1 MIKYLRY
8 TNHLRF
14 SLRCHHNKTLD
25 DRRSISRNVAS
36 LYILVH
42 DVICLHLQ
50 IAISQYHMNGNEKLL
65 ETFGYPSNSRALR
78 TGTQSVKPCSNSKS
92 VISTNFHPI
101 FFFFFFRAGFADV
114 VYRQCTHLKSK
125 APTMMKILAGSILSH
140 NLKTKIILGKVSIGK
155 QYAIT

>member
-50 IAISQYHMNGNEKLL
+50 TAISQYHMNGNEKLL
-65 ETFGYPSNSRALR
+65 ETFAYPSSSRALQ

-92 VISTNFHPI
+92 VISRNFHPI
-101 FFFFFFRAGFADV
+101 FFFFFSSRVCRCCLHTTYSPKIEG
-114 VYRQCTHLKSK
+114 THNDENIAWEHFEPQLDNKNH
-125 APTMMKILAGSILSH
+125 TR
-140 NLKTKIILGKVSIGK
+140 
-155 QYAIT
+155 